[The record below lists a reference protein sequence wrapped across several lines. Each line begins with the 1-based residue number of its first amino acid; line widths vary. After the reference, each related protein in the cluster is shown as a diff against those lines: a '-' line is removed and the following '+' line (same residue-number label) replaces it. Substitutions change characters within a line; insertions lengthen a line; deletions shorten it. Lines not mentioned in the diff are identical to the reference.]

1 VEWCTEAVY
10 ATGYLKVSVKS
21 PVLEFNILLEDLERW
36 LKQTRDS
43 LRDAELAGSITG
55 GHGGADDK
63 SSPALVTIEGI
74 DAGRL
79 WPRRNVYLWRFS
91 GESQHTQC
99 SNLGVLHDTS
109 ERYGFV

>member
-10 ATGYLKVSVKS
+10 ATGYLKISVKS

-63 SSPALVTIEGI
+63 SSPALVTI
-74 DAGRL
+74 
-79 WPRRNVYLWRFS
+79 
-91 GESQHTQC
+91 
-99 SNLGVLHDTS
+99 
-109 ERYGFV
+109 